1 MLKYVLRFLEK
12 DNNMKMKVIKNKEKI
27 IVKKF
32 SLVYILDRIICI
44 LNLMIIVF
52 VSNEFL

>member
-1 MLKYVLRFLEK
+1 MLKYVLWFLEK